1 MIDFQQPPTN
11 GVITQIRHQ
20 DHDTFD
26 FSCVTG
32 SPVYDVH
39 SGELTSDYNGRMG
52 NIAIIKRNGRV
63 STYSHLQVVYPPGW
77 YERGEVID
85 YVVTQDHGV
94 QDHMFTLNQTNL
106 IHSMDYEDT
115 LHQLRR

>member
-1 MIDFQQPPTN
+1 MIDFEQPPTN

-20 DHDTFD
+20 DHDAFD

-32 SPVYDVH
+32 SPVYAVH

-52 NIAIIKRNGRV
+52 NIAIVKRNGRV

-77 YERGEVID
+77 YEKGEVIGICGNTGSWSTGPH
-85 YVVTQDHGV
+85 VH
-94 QDHMFTLNQTNL
+94 FESNQPYTFYGL
-106 IHSMDYEDT
+106 
-115 LHQLRR
+115 

>member
-1 MIDFQQPPTN
+1 MIDFEQPPTN

-20 DHDTFD
+20 DHDAFD

-32 SPVYDVH
+32 SSVYAVH

-77 YERGEVID
+77 YERGEVIGLCGNTGSWSTGPH
-85 YVVTQDHGV
+85 VH
-94 QDHMFTLNQTNL
+94 FESNQPYTFYGL
-106 IHSMDYEDT
+106 
-115 LHQLRR
+115 